1 MYHEHFTPHNNPALP
16 HAGVH
21 EALKALADFVPPQD
35 GEDDEVAGDPDGG
48 DRRHD
53 HAVDEAAR
61 EIASLKHHRHR

>member
-1 MYHEHFTPHNNPALP
+1 M
-16 HAGVH
+16 H
-21 EALKALADFVPPQD
+21 EALKALADLVPPQD